1 MSKILLY
8 LDEDAMDDDLVQALR
23 FRGVDVLT
31 ATEAGMLHRNDDEQL
46 YWATVNRRVLYSFNV
61 KDFYQLHTRLLEQ
74 ASVHAGII
82 LAPQQRYSVGEQMRG
97 IIKLISTKSA
107 EDIQSQVEFLS
118 NWIESI

>member
-1 MSKILLY
+1 
-8 LDEDAMDDDLVQALR
+8 
-23 FRGVDVLT
+23 
-31 ATEAGMLHRNDDEQL
+31 MLHRNDDEQL

-61 KDFYQLHTRLLEQ
+61 KDFYQLYTSLLQQ

-107 EDIQSQVEFLS
+107 EDLQSQVEFLS